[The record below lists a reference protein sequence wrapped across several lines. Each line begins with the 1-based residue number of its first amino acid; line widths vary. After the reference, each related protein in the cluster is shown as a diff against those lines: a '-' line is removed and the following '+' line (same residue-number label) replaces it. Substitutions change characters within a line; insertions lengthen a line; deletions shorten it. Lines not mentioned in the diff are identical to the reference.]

1 MGQIESL
8 IFLLGVAAL
17 LAQLA
22 RVVKVP
28 YPIFLVLGGL
38 GLGFVPMLP
47 AVEIPPE
54 VIFVI
59 FLPPLLNSAAFS
71 SSPLDLRAH
80 LRAITLLAVGLV
92 FATTFAVAAVA
103 HLLVGLSWPVAF
115 VLGAIL
121 SPTDPVAAE
130 AIFRRL
136 GVPERVGTVVGGES
150 LINDG
155 TGLAAFRVAVGVAAG
170 TAAFSLPDAGLNLFL
185 VGGGGIVVGLLLA
198 FAILPLWARLKD
210 SSIQITFSVLIP
222 YGVYILAEEVL
233 HVSGILAVVA
243 YGLTQGWRAPRLF
256 ADASTRIQ
264 AQAFWGVLIFVLEA
278 MLFVLLGQQLP
289 SILDNLGGEYTV
301 PQLLLYAVLVYGAVL
316 GARVLFFFSVPYLH
330 PIFDRLFRSR
340 YSRGTWREYLV
351 MSWSGMR
358 GAVSLAAALTVPLT
372 TVGGEPLAGRD
383 LILFITFAV
392 ILATLVLQ
400 GLTLPPLIR
409 ALGITEDGNI
419 GRIAELQAR
428 LKGARAA
435 LHRLDQLCAENGR
448 SPGNEQGMRE
458 YYEARIRRYEAGIEA
473 GEMTDEYAESS
484 AAWRNWRRDLIEAER
499 EAIIRMRDGGEISP
513 ETMRRIERDLDL
525 EESRIGG

>member
-8 IFLLGVAAL
+8 IFLLGAAAL

-38 GLGFVPMLP
+38 AMGFIPGLPT
-47 AVEIPPE
+47 VEIPPE
-54 VIFVI
+54 VIFVV
-59 FLPPLLNSAAFS
+59 FLPPLLNSAAFF

-92 FATTFAVAAVA
+92 FVTTLAVAAVA
-103 HLLVGLSWPVAF
+103 HFVVGLSWPVAF

-130 AIFRRL
+130 AVFRRL
-136 GVPERVGTVVGGES
+136 GVPERVGTIVGGES
-150 LINDG
+150 LVNDG
-155 TGLAAFRVAVGVAAG
+155 TGLVAFRVAVGVATGA
-170 TAAFSLPDAGLNLFL
+170 TAFSFADAGLNLLL
-185 VGGGGIVVGLLLA
+185 VGGGGILVGLLLA

-210 SSIQITFSVLIP
+210 ASIQITFSVLIP

-264 AQAFWGVLIFVLEA
+264 AISFWGVLVFVLEA

-289 SILDNLGGEYTV
+289 SILGNLGEYTV
-301 PQLLLYAVLVYGAVL
+301 GKVLLYAALVYLAVL
-316 GARVLFFFSVPYLH
+316 GVRSAFFFTVPYLH
-330 PIFDRLFRSR
+330 PVFDRLFRSR
-340 YSRGTWREYLV
+340 YLRATWREYLV

-372 TVGGEPLAGRD
+372 TADGQPFAGRD

-400 GLTLPPLIR
+400 GLTLPVLIR
-409 ALGITEDGNI
+409 WLGLRQDEDA
-419 GRIAELQAR
+419 GRVQELQAR
-428 LKGARAA
+428 LRGARAA
-435 LHRLDQLCAENGR
+435 LDRLEEIRRENGL
-448 SPGNEQGMRE
+448 SPDNEDRMRE
-458 YYEARIRRYEAGIEA
+458 YYEDRIRRYEAGIEA
-473 GEMTDEYAESS
+473 GGATREYAESS
-484 AAWRNWRRDLIEAER
+484 ASWRSWRRELIEAER
-499 EAIIRMRDGGEISP
+499 EAIIRMRDGGEINP

-525 EESRIGG
+525 QESRIGG